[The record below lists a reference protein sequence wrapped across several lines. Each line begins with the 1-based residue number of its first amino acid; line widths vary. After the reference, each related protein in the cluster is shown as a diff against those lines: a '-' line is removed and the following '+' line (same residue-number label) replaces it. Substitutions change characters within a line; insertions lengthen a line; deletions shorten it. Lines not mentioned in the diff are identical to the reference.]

1 MKATLPSSRFAKL
14 ACVALL
20 LAVRGADA
28 QATPAPFAP
37 APSTRAQGS
46 LRRVDP
52 GQRSDDP
59 NDLKGLLAREFERD
73 RWRERLLQPDLE
85 LREKSFDALLK
96 RTRFDP
102 VARGFLEELAA
113 DPKGGEL
120 AWTARLALRE
130 LGRASVPLQG
140 FAPGLDPFG
149 SAQRMQQWMD
159 ELFGR
164 DGLAMRLPHAVLPQA
179 PLGLTF
185 GSGRSLQVEQT
196 EGGAK
201 VRITETID
209 GQEQTREYQGK
220 SLQEILDAHPEL
232 QGELD
237 GLSIHV
243 QPGSPLDLRFDLGER
258 LPRVRR
264 FPGERQEGLRLE
276 PQGKSRPIFTD
287 RLGVIVGPVSAERAR
302 ELGLQGRG
310 LLVERAVPETYAYLL
325 GVGAGDV
332 LIELNEVALV
342 TAADIERAMGARRPD
357 DELTLVWMDEL
368 GQRQEK
374 TWKPGEH

>member
-1 MKATLPSSRFAKL
+1 MKATPFSPGFAAL
-14 ACVALL
+14 VACATLL
-20 LAVRGADA
+20 LAARGPGA
-28 QATPAPFAP
+28 QEPPAPP
-37 APSTRAQGS
+37 APSAQGG
-46 LRRVDP
+46 LHRVDP
-52 GQRSDDP
+52 GQPSDDP

-85 LREKSFDALLK
+85 QREKSFDALLK

-102 VARGFLEELAA
+102 VARAFLEELAA

-120 AWTARLALRE
+120 AWTARLGLRE

-140 FAPGLDPFG
+140 FAPGADPFG

-164 DGLAMRLPHAVLPQA
+164 DGLTLRLPHAGLPQA
-179 PLGLTF
+179 PPAVTH
-185 GSGRSLQVEQT
+185 GSGRSVQVEQT
-196 EGGAK
+196 ERGAE

-209 GQEQTREYQGK
+209 GQEQTREFQGK

-237 GLSIHV
+237 GLSIRV

-258 LPRVRR
+258 LGKQRR
-264 FPGERQEGLRLE
+264 FPGERQEGLRLA
-276 PQGKSRPIFTD
+276 PQGKSRPILTD
-287 RLGVIVGPVSAERAR
+287 RLGVIVQPVSAERAR
-302 ELGLQGRG
+302 ELGLQGKG
-310 LLVERAVPETYAYLL
+310 LLVERAVPETYAHLL

-332 LIELNEVALV
+332 LIELNRVVLS
-342 TAADIERAMGARRPD
+342 TAADIERAMSERRPD
-357 DELTLVWMDEL
+357 DELTLVWLDQL

-374 TWKPGEH
+374 TWKPGER